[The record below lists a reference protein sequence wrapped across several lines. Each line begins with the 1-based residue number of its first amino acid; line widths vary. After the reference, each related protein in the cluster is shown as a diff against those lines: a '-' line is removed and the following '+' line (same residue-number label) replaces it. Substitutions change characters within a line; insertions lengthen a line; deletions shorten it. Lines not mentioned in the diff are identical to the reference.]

1 MSNKQIKMYQL
12 EVIDEKVGYASY
24 TRVDLPKGA
33 KVIDVT
39 SDDGVINLH
48 AIVNP
53 LHKLKE
59 RWFATFEQDMP
70 MEDYEKKTF
79 EYIGRVGV
87 IPELYVFEVHD

>member
-1 MSNKQIKMYQL
+1 MSNKQIRKYQL
-12 EVIDEKVGYASY
+12 EVIDEKIGYASY

-33 KVIDVT
+33 KVIDVSFDSGST
-39 SDDGVINLH
+39 YLH

-53 LHKLKE
+53 SHKVKE

-79 EYIGRVGV
+79 EYVGMV
-87 IPELYVFEVHD
+87 NTIPTLHVFEVHD